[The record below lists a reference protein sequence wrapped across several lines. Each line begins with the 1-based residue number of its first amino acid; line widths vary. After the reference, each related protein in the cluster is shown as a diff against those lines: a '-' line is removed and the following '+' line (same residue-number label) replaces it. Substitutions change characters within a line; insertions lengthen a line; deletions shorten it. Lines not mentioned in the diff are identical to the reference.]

1 MRSLWSDGLDA
12 NVEHP
17 RALKSRV
24 QNYKNRER
32 EAASRLAA
40 TVEEGVSSRS
50 WGGVMQLC
58 QQCSKDAVSKKM
70 EVGFDPTILVGS
82 LTAGSVYVKATSTGN
97 CLSEWSLWRWP
108 PKRVHATDT
117 ETNNHTTRSRGCT
130 LNVVVYGVFGEHDS
144 VFISGYNNRGRL
156 KTTHTL
162 QHPCH
167 NFKAACIQLH

>member
-1 MRSLWSDGLDA
+1 L
-12 NVEHP
+12 
-17 RALKSRV
+17 
-24 QNYKNRER
+24 
-32 EAASRLAA
+32 
-40 TVEEGVSSRS
+40 
-50 WGGVMQLC
+50 
-58 QQCSKDAVSKKM
+58 

-82 LTAGSVYVKATSTGN
+82 LTAGSVCVEATSTGN

-108 PKRVHATDT
+108 PKRVHTTDT

-144 VFISGYNNRGRL
+144 VFISGYSNGGRL